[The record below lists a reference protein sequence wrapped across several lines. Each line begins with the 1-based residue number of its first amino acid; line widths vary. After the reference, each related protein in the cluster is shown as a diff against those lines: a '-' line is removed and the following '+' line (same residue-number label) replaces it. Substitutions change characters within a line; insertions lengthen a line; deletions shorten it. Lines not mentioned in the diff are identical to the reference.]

1 MKRWLII
8 SLSLLTILMGTSLVV
23 AQKDGGIFR
32 PATGALI
39 QFDQALSSD
48 GPSYQAMSNIHGYLF
63 RMQDFGNPI
72 PDIAESWE
80 WTSGTSLVF
89 HLRSGVTFQDGN
101 DVFPD
106 GANREV
112 TADDVVYSMER
123 WASLDGST
131 ITSDVTDVYDS
142 IEAVDPYTVQFNLS
156 KPTGAW
162 FDQVRGLSN
171 LAIIPHEAV
180 EFYGADFGMHP
191 IGAGPFEFVEYVP
204 DDHLTLSANEDYYI
218 PCNLDGIE
226 YRIITD
232 ASVALIALEAGDVDF
247 ISTVPAADIERI
259 STDANFTTFQRPSK
273 TSRMIWFPADVPDF
287 QDVNFRA
294 GVAHALDSDRIG
306 AAVYGAAITEAGT
319 CGTLSAGVAGYVA
332 DLCEAQAYDPELA
345 ISAFAAAGWTDSDG
359 DGVLDKDGV
368 RMEDILVNTFNIAGL
383 DKVLEIVIT
392 QLQAVG
398 VPVVAELVEF
408 GTWSDMYISG
418 APDSQATE
426 RRLLMWAGCG
436 GPGGLQQCWAQN
448 GGIAKVMGFNDPDV
462 FGWISE
468 ANSTVDPVAQDAI
481 LQQAEAKIFGTDM
494 WVINATPP
502 IGALMA
508 AQSYVMDYGSV
519 YHFDNVC
526 TANNNVWLD
535 T

>member
-1 MKRWLII
+1 MKRWFVIFL
-8 SLSLLTILMGTSLVV
+8 LLLTFVLGTGLVV
-23 AQKDGGIFR
+23 AQKSGGILR

-63 RMQDFGNPI
+63 RMQDFGDPI

-80 WTSGTSLVF
+80 WADDTTLVF
-89 HLRSGVTFQDGN
+89 HLRQGVTFQDGN
-101 DVFPD
+101 DVFPE

-112 TADDVVYSMER
+112 TADDVVYSMTR
-123 WASLDGST
+123 WVTIDGST
-131 ITSDVTDVYDS
+131 ITSDVTDVFDS
-142 IEAVDPYTVQFNLS
+142 IEAVDPYTVQFNLT
-156 KPTGAW
+156 KPTGGW

-180 EFYGADFGMHP
+180 DFYGEDFGMHP

-204 DDHLTLSANEDYYI
+204 DDHLTLRANEDFYV
-218 PCNLDGIE
+218 PCNLEGIE
-226 YRIITD
+226 YKIIPDT
-232 ASVALIALEAGDVDF
+232 SVALIALEAGDVDF
-247 ISTVPAADIERI
+247 VPNVPASDIERI
-259 STDANFTTFQRPSK
+259 SSDDRFTTYQRPSK
-273 TSRMIWFPADVPDF
+273 TARMIWFPAGVPDF
-287 QDVNFRA
+287 QDVDFRA
-294 GVAHALDSDRIG
+294 GIAHALDSDRIG
-306 AAVYGAAITEAGT
+306 SAVYGAPISEAGT

-332 DLCEAQAYDPELA
+332 DLCETQAYDTEMAL
-345 ISAFAAAGWTDSDG
+345 SSFAAAGWTDSDG

-408 GTWSDMYISG
+408 GTWSEMYISG
-418 APDSQATE
+418 APGSQANE

-436 GPGGLQQCWAQN
+436 GPGGLQQCWAPN
-448 GGIAKVMGFNDPDV
+448 GGLASVMGFNDADV
-462 FGWISE
+462 FGWITE

-481 LQQAEAKIFGTDM
+481 LQQAETKVFGTDL

-508 AQSYVMDYGSV
+508 SQSYVMDYGSV